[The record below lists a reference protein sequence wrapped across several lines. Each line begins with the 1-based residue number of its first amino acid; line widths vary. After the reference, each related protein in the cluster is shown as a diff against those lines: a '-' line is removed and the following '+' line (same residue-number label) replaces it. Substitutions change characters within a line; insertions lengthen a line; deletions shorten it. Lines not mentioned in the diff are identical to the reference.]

1 MEQNI
6 SALSKLAVGDSAVIS
21 KLTCTGE
28 MKRRMMD
35 LGIVPGTK
43 IKALHRSPC
52 GDPVAYSVLGAVI
65 ALRSCDADEII
76 TVKQPLP

>member
-1 MEQNI
+1 MKQKI
-6 SALSKLAVGDSAVIS
+6 SKLSKLDVGDSAVIS

-28 MKRRMMD
+28 IKRRMMD

-43 IKALHRSPC
+43 ISALHKSPC

-65 ALRSCDADEII
+65 ALRACDADKII
-76 TVKQPLP
+76 TIK